1 MPGRIFRWCFIGAGS
16 LANQVAGQITAD
28 GLHRIA
34 SVYTRRLEQGQ
45 NFAIRYGGLAYRTPE
60 EAILAPGVDAV
71 YVCTPHNSHYRYAK
85 LALELG
91 KPVLCEKPITV
102 AAKEAEELAALARE
116 KHLYL
121 AEAMWTWFSPVAQQV
136 KEWLHRGAFGEIQ
149 NVDAHYHLNVVKGYP
164 RLTDPTLAGG
174 ALLDSGIYPVTYL
187 YRLFGMP
194 VKIQCQGTVENG
206 VDYGEE
212 IQLTFADGK
221 TWPISISIRDFDGLE
236 KLILEGSE
244 AKIKLMF
251 FHGAN
256 QVTLV
261 RADGEKETFRGDG
274 SLHNEFNRVAEEIA
288 AGRTESQYVPLDDT
302 LAVMHILD
310 ECRRQMNLV
319 YPFEAGL
326 PEPYFT

>member
-1 MPGRIFRWCFIGAGS
+1 MPGRIFRWCFIGAGG
-16 LANQVAGQITAD
+16 LAHQVAGRITAS

-34 SVYTRRLEQGQ
+34 SVYTRRMGSGID
-45 NFAIRYGGLAYRTPE
+45 FAIQYGGQAYRTAE

-71 YVCTPHNSHYRYAK
+71 YVCTPHNSHYSYVK

-102 AAKEAEELAALARE
+102 TAKQAEELADLARE

-121 AEAMWTWFSPVAQQV
+121 AEAMWTWFSPVANQV
-136 KEWLHRGAFGEIQ
+136 KEWLDQGAFGEIQ
-149 NVDAHYHLNVVKGYP
+149 NVLAHYHLNVVKGYP
-164 RLTDPTLAGG
+164 RLTEPTLAGG

-194 VKIQCQGTVENG
+194 EKVQCTGTVENG

-212 IQLTFADGK
+212 ISLTFADGK

-236 KLILEGSE
+236 KLIIEGTE
-244 AKIKLMF
+244 AKMKLMF

-261 RADGEKETFRGDG
+261 KADGKKEAFRGDG
-274 SLHNEFNRVAEEIA
+274 SLRNEFNRVSEEIRE
-288 AGRTESQYVPLDDT
+288 GRTESQWVPLQDT
-302 LAVMHILD
+302 LAVMRILD
-310 ECRRQMNLV
+310 ECRRQMNLA

-326 PEPYFT
+326 PDSYFN